1 MISEEIHKLLEE
13 SDLSMSEI
21 SRRSGLSR
29 ATLYDVKKRK
39 FRLKPES
46 LERLLT
52 VLGVSNEQIVWL
64 IEETA
69 KERKK
74 ARALRPKH
82 ESDPRNSELF
92 AWELADQARNLG
104 FVCEMDVPYVD
115 FIVETSQG
123 PVPVVAKMKVIVP
136 DRFFAPIMAS
146 KLVLKAEWTALV
158 TPFPPSKHKYHSLFA
173 HHDVKWFDAAGFLG
187 TLGTLA

>member
-29 ATLYDVKKRK
+29 ASLYDVRLKR

-52 VLGVSNEQIVWL
+52 VLDVPNEQIGWL
-64 IEETA
+64 IEETVR
-69 KERKK
+69 ERKE

-92 AWELADQARNLG
+92 ALELAKQATGLG
-104 FVCEMDVPYVD
+104 FAYETDVAFVD
-115 FIVETSQG
+115 FVVKTSQG
-123 PVPVVAKMKVIVP
+123 LVPVVAKMKVVAP

-146 KLVLKAEWTALV
+146 KLITQACWSALV
-158 TPFPPSKHKYHSLFA
+158 TPFPPSKHKYQSLFA
-173 HHDVKWFDAAGFLG
+173 HHGVKWFDVAGFIKALSE
-187 TLGTLA
+187 